1 MFTFGSDIPR
11 ERPPWARFSRLR
23 RAWRAVWAGPAGLAC
38 LSCGDLVLAL
48 GSPAVS
54 GRGACGGQ
62 VGEGLAVSAAGPGR
76 QAGRGAAGV
85 VVLAGVPG
93 DQDALGAGDEQAGEP
108 EGERGQAHEAAP
120 AAGGGVGGRGLWG
133 GGGPFGARGPGGGPP
148 GLPCR
153 GGGCLGGP

>member
-76 QAGRGAAGV
+76 QAGRSAAGF

-93 DQDALGAGDEQAGEP
+93 DQDALVADDEQAGEP

-120 AAGGGVGGRGLWG
+120 AAGDVGAGRVLG
-133 GGGPFGARGPGGGPP
+133 GGWRRGPAARSGAAAGGWP
-148 GLPCR
+148 GSTGCR
-153 GGGCLGGP
+153 WR

>member
-23 RAWRAVWAGPAGLAC
+23 RAWRAVWAGSAGLAC

-62 VGEGLAVSAAGPGR
+62 VGEGLAASAAGPGR

-93 DQDALGAGDEQAGEP
+93 DQDALVADDEQAGEP
-108 EGERGQAHEAAP
+108 EGERGQAREAAP
-120 AAGGGVGGRGLWG
+120 AAGDVVGGRVLG
-133 GGGPFGARGPGGGPP
+133 GGEGPFGAGAPGVGPP
-148 GLPCR
+148 VL
-153 GGGCLGGP
+153 L

>member
-1 MFTFGSDIPR
+1 MFTFGSGFPR
-11 ERPPWARFSRLR
+11 ETPLWARFSRLR

-76 QAGRGAAGV
+76 QAGRSAAGCCV
-85 VVLAGVPG
+85 VAGR
-93 DQDALGAGDEQAGEP
+93 AGGR
-108 EGERGQAHEAAP
+108 EGERGQRHEAAP
-120 AAGGGVGGRGLWG
+120 AAGDVVAGRVLG
-133 GGGPFGARGPGGGPP
+133 GGEGPFGAGAPGVGPP
-148 GLPCR
+148 VL
-153 GGGCLGGP
+153 L

>member
-1 MFTFGSDIPR
+1 MFTFGSDVPR

-23 RAWRAVWAGPAGLAC
+23 RAWRAVWAGSAGLAC
-38 LSCGDLVLAL
+38 LGCGDLVLVL

-62 VGEGLAVSAAGPGR
+62 VGAGLAASAAGRGR

-93 DQDALGAGDEQAGEP
+93 AQAALVADDGQAGEP
-108 EGERGQAHEAAP
+108 EGERGQGREAAP
-120 AAGGGVGGRGLWG
+120 AAGDGVGGRVL
-133 GGGPFGARGPGGGPP
+133 
-148 GLPCR
+148 
-153 GGGCLGGP
+153 